1 MALIKN
7 AEGRKKSETPSG
19 YERLFGNS
27 ELGRLISKCHATVIT
42 SGNELEKF
50 LADRLTKIN
59 GVSIANVNKEKRV
72 LKGAKRGKNIIIDI
86 VIEKPNKI
94 MLIELKDGDT
104 FDTKKVAG
112 EIESLILAKNYLV
125 KFRKI
130 EEKNITIHYCSF
142 NAINHEQIKKGA
154 KGLLPEDSAM
164 TGKELCKELGLDF
177 EKIVDERRKYQKA
190 NLNYFL
196 EELLNITELKEKIIT
211 ILKRS

>member
-1 MALIKN
+1 
-7 AEGRKKSETPSG
+7 
-19 YERLFGNS
+19 
-27 ELGRLISKCHATVIT
+27 
-42 SGNELEKF
+42 
-50 LADRLTKIN
+50 
-59 GVSIANVNKEKRV
+59 
-72 LKGAKRGKNIIIDI
+72 
-86 VIEKPNKI
+86 

-177 EKIVDERRKYQKA
+177 EKIVDERRKYQK
-190 NLNYFL
+190 
-196 EELLNITELKEKIIT
+196 II
-211 ILKRS
+211 LSASSN

>member
-1 MALIKN
+1 MAIHLI
-7 AEGRKKSETPSG
+7 P
-19 YERLFGNS
+19 
-27 ELGRLISKCHATVIT
+27 
-42 SGNELEKF
+42 
-50 LADRLTKIN
+50 
-59 GVSIANVNKEKRV
+59 
-72 LKGAKRGKNIIIDI
+72 
-86 VIEKPNKI
+86 
-94 MLIELKDGDT
+94 
-104 FDTKKVAG
+104 
-112 EIESLILAKNYLV
+112 KNYLV